1 MYVFALLSD
10 ISSRQNSR
18 RQLRMSNEL
27 CQVSS
32 DIFQTRVSE
41 CRNNRYKQPI
51 KMVAGRSSSSST
63 FYQCN
68 KIRRGICTNAGIA
81 DNGDLAWENVSF
93 QNITEHKK
101 HLQEDKIQLRFRS
114 NLSLVD
120 IWPDSE
126 FPPLGVTVPYCYPTH
141 DIWSPASRE
150 TLSIIYHSFEP
161 GWADMGI
168 VIHDTLLPQLA
179 SPGCS
184 RDNRLMDCL
193 RDWSVRHTWPSSGR
207 GMRGVWCG

>member
-1 MYVFALLSD
+1 
-10 ISSRQNSR
+10 
-18 RQLRMSNEL
+18 MSNEL

-32 DIFQTRVSE
+32 DIFQTGVSE

-68 KIRRGICTNAGIA
+68 KIRRGICTNAGTA

-101 HLQEDKIQLRFRS
+101 LLQEDKIQLRFRS

-126 FPPLGVTVPYCYPTH
+126 FPPAGVTVPYCYPTH

-161 GWADMGI
+161 SWADMGI
-168 VIHDTLLPQLA
+168 VIHDTLPQLA
-179 SPGCS
+179 AETIDWWIVSETDQSVTPGS
-184 RDNRLMDCL
+184 AQGGG
-193 RDWSVRHTWPSSGR
+193 SG
-207 GMRGVWCG
+207 

>member
-1 MYVFALLSD
+1 MERYLL
-10 ISSRQNSR
+10 ISYFLFVIGKNSW

-27 CQVSS
+27 REVSS
-32 DIFQTRVSE
+32 DNLQTVRV
-41 CRNNRYKQPI
+41 CVVTIVTNTPLRRWQ
-51 KMVAGRSSSSST
+51 VRSLTSST

-68 KIRRGICTNAGIA
+68 KIRRGICTNAGTA

-101 HLQEDKIQLRFRS
+101 LLQEDKIQLRFRS

-126 FPPLGVTVPYCYPTH
+126 FPPAGVTVPYCYPTH

-161 GWADMGI
+161 SWADMGI
-168 VIHDTLLPQLA
+168 VIHDTL
-179 SPGCS
+179 SPS
-184 RDNRLMDCL
+184 
-193 RDWSVRHTWPSSGR
+193 
-207 GMRGVWCG
+207 